1 MKHRYN
7 FVLAAM
13 VVASVA
19 QAQPGPFLQADLQ
32 FATIVCSDTLYS
44 LAGQQTGMGDVDDL
58 DVSNHGCQVG
68 NERQSAWMHFS
79 AATGGTI
86 GFTIQP
92 TITASDYDFAV
103 WGPFSD
109 VPQSMT
115 SVPVRCSYAAGTG
128 GTGLNSSSSDLSEGA
143 GGDRFV
149 RSLDVLSGER
159 YVLLVNNF
167 SQNGIDF
174 TLVWD
179 LQDGATLECLPPTEA
194 AFSISENLIQ
204 PGGTVDLVD
213 LSTNFPYAWVWDLP
227 GGSPA
232 TSYDQNPQGVMYA
245 DPGCYDVSLTAYNA
259 AGESTLSAVCLV
271 QVESTTGLRASDQD
285 HFQITRQGEHWV
297 IIPTS
302 NARYAARLLDATGR
316 IIQQIRSRGIIE
328 LVTTDLPVGAYL
340 VVIEDPS
347 TRIVRRLVKV
357 E

>member
-1 MKHRYN
+1 
-7 FVLAAM
+7 
-13 VVASVA
+13 
-19 QAQPGPFLQADLQ
+19 
-32 FATIVCSDTLYS
+32 
-44 LAGQQTGMGDVDDL
+44 
-58 DVSNHGCQVG
+58 
-68 NERQSAWMHFS
+68 
-79 AATGGTI
+79 
-86 GFTIQP
+86 
-92 TITASDYDFAV
+92 
-103 WGPFSD
+103 
-109 VPQSMT
+109 
-115 SVPVRCSYAAGTG
+115 
-128 GTGLNSSSSDLSEGA
+128 
-143 GGDRFV
+143 
-149 RSLDVLSGER
+149 
-159 YVLLVNNF
+159 